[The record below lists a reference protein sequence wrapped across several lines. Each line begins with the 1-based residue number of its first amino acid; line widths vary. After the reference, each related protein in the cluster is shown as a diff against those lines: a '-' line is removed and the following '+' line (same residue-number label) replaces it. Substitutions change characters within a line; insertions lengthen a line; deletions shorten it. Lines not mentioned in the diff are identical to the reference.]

1 MKHTVEKI
9 SPSRVKL
16 VADVDKELWTNAQEK
31 AFKKTA
37 SKVSVPGFRPGKA
50 PRKLIEE
57 RINQQAV
64 WNEAIDEVMT
74 PVFATLLT
82 EEKLQPMY
90 RPNVNVT
97 KLSKD
102 ELELVYTIV
111 LIPEVTLG
119 EYKGIKATKVAP
131 KVTEKEVEDDIT
143 NLLKNNAELV
153 VTDREAK
160 IGDTTVIDFDGYLA
174 DEEGKLK
181 AFEGGQANN
190 YSLELG
196 SNQFIPGFE
205 EQLVGMKDGDKK
217 DIKVTFPTNY
227 VKELAGKEAT
237 FKITMHEVKEKK
249 VPELNDETVKDL
261 AIAGVNT
268 VAELKEHET
277 KHLLSHKVQDAENAF
292 YNEVMG
298 EIVKNSTFVIDE
310 AIIENEAHQMEENLK
325 KQIESNGLTFEQYLE
340 ITGSKQE
347 DLHAT
352 YHANAENN
360 IKNFL
365 VSHEIGIK
373 ENLAATDAD
382 IDVEIK
388 KMAEQYKMKE
398 EDVKN
403 IISKNLEDFR
413 AQLSER
419 KVRDFVLT
427 NNGSAKEKAEAK
439 EEVKEET
446 KEAAPK
452 KAPAAKKTTAAKKP
466 AAKKTSEKKED

>member
-50 PRKLIEE
+50 PRKLVEE

-64 WNEAIDEVMT
+64 WNEAIDEVIT
-74 PVFATLLT
+74 PVFASLLT

-131 KVTEKEVEDDIT
+131 KVTEKEVEDDIA

-249 VPELNDETVKDL
+249 VPELTDDAVKDL

-298 EIVKNSTFVIDE
+298 QIVKNSTFVIDD

-352 YHANAENN
+352 YHVNAENN

-382 IDVEIK
+382 VDAEIK

-413 AQLSER
+413 SQLSER
-419 KVRDFVLT
+419 KVHEFVLA
-427 NNGSAKEKAEAK
+427 NNGSAKEEVKTEAK
-439 EEVKEET
+439 EE

-452 KAPAAKKTTAAKKP
+452 KAAAKKTTAKKATAKKS
-466 AAKKTSEKKED
+466 SEAEEESK

>member
-16 VADVDKELWTNAQEK
+16 VADVEKELWANAQEK

-50 PRKLIEE
+50 PRKLVEE
-57 RINQQAV
+57 RINQEAV
-64 WNEAIDEVMT
+64 WNEAIDEVLT
-74 PVFATLLT
+74 PVFATLIT

-90 RPNVNVT
+90 RPSVNVT

-111 LIPEVTLG
+111 LVPEVNLG
-119 EYKGIKATKVAP
+119 EYKGLKATKVAP
-131 KVTEKEVEDDIT
+131 KVTDEEVKDAIDS
-143 NLLKNNAELV
+143 LLKNNAELV
-153 VTDREAK
+153 LADRPAK
-160 IGDTTVIDFDGYLA
+160 LGDTTLIDFDGYLA
-174 DEEGKLK
+174 DENGKLV
-181 AFEGGQANN
+181 AFDGGQANN

-217 DIKVTFPTNY
+217 EIKVTFPTNY

-237 FKITMHEVKEKK
+237 FKITMHEIKEKQI
-249 VPELNDETVKDL
+249 PELNDEAVKDL
-261 AIAGVNT
+261 AIKDVTT
-268 VAELKEHET
+268 VDGLKEYEKT
-277 KHLLSHKVQDAENAF
+277 TLLNRKVNESENAF
-292 YNEVMG
+292 YNELIG
-298 EIVKNSTFVIDE
+298 QIIKNATFVIDE
-310 AIIENEAHQMEENLK
+310 AVIENEAHQMEENLK

-340 ITGSKQE
+340 ITGTKQE

-352 YHANAENN
+352 YHVNAENN

-365 VSHEIGIK
+365 VMHEIGVK

-382 IDVEIK
+382 IDAEIK

-398 EDVKN
+398 EEVKS

-413 AQLSER
+413 GQLTER
-419 KVRDFVLT
+419 KVREFIM
-427 NNGSAKEKAEAK
+427 NSASKNEGPTELKEEAPAK
-439 EEVKEET
+439 EEK
-446 KEAAPK
+446 APAK
-452 KAPAAKKTTAAKKP
+452 KAPAKKTAAKKAP
-466 AAKKTSEKKED
+466 AKKAE

>member
-64 WNEAIDEVMT
+64 WNEAIDEVIT
-74 PVFATLLT
+74 PVFASLLT

-131 KVTEKEVEDDIT
+131 KVTEKEVEDDIA

-249 VPELNDETVKDL
+249 VPELTDDAVKDL

-298 EIVKNSTFVIDE
+298 QIVKNSTFVIDD

-352 YHANAENN
+352 YHVNAENN

-382 IDVEIK
+382 IDAEIK

-413 AQLSER
+413 SQLSER
-419 KVRDFVLT
+419 KVHEFVLA
-427 NNGSAKEKAEAK
+427 NNGSAKEEAKAEAK
-439 EEVKEET
+439 EE

-452 KAPAAKKTTAAKKP
+452 KAAAKKTTAKKTTAKKS
-466 AAKKTSEKKED
+466 SEAEEESK

>member
-16 VADVDKELWTNAQEK
+16 VADVEKELWANAQEK

-50 PRKLIEE
+50 PRKLVEE
-57 RINQQAV
+57 RINQEAV
-64 WNEAIDEVMT
+64 WNEAIDEVLT
-74 PVFATLLT
+74 PVFATLIT

-90 RPNVNVT
+90 RPSVNVT

-111 LIPEVTLG
+111 LVPEVTLG
-119 EYKGIKATKVAP
+119 EYKGLKATKVAP
-131 KVTEKEVEDDIT
+131 KVTDEEVKDAIDS
-143 NLLKNNAELV
+143 LLKNNAELV
-153 VTDREAK
+153 LADRPAK
-160 IGDTTVIDFDGYLA
+160 LGDTTLIDFDGYLT
-174 DEEGKLK
+174 DENGKLV
-181 AFEGGQANN
+181 AFDGGQANN

-217 DIKVTFPTNY
+217 EIKVTFPTNY

-237 FKITMHEVKEKK
+237 FKITMHEIKEKQI
-249 VPELNDETVKDL
+249 PELNDEAVKDL
-261 AIAGVNT
+261 AIKDVTT
-268 VAELKEHET
+268 VDGLKEYEKT
-277 KHLLSHKVQDAENAF
+277 TLLNRKVNESENAF
-292 YNEVMG
+292 YNEL
-298 EIVKNSTFVIDE
+298 ISQIIKNATFVIDE
-310 AIIENEAHQMEENLK
+310 AVIENEAHQMEENLK

-340 ITGSKQE
+340 ITGTKQE

-352 YHANAENN
+352 YHVNAENN

-365 VSHEIGIK
+365 VMHEIGVK

-382 IDVEIK
+382 IDAEIK

-398 EDVKN
+398 EEVKS

-413 AQLSER
+413 GQLTER
-419 KVRDFVLT
+419 KVREFIM
-427 NNGSAKEKAEAK
+427 NSASKKEGPTELKEEAPAK
-439 EEVKEET
+439 EEK
-446 KEAAPK
+446 APAK
-452 KAPAAKKTTAAKKP
+452 KAPAKKTAAKKAP
-466 AAKKTSEKKED
+466 AKKAE

>member
-119 EYKGIKATKVAP
+119 EYKGIKATKAAP
-131 KVTEKEVEDDIT
+131 KVTEKEVEDDIA

-205 EQLVGMKDGDKK
+205 DQLVGMKDGDKK

-249 VPELNDETVKDL
+249 IPELTDEAVKDL
-261 AIAGVNT
+261 AISGVST

-292 YNEVMG
+292 YNEVMAQ
-298 EIVKNSTFVIDE
+298 IVKNATFVIDD

-352 YHANAENN
+352 YHVNAENN

-382 IDVEIK
+382 VDAEIK

-413 AQLSER
+413 SQLSER
-419 KVRDFVLT
+419 KVHDFILA
-427 NNGSAKEKAEAK
+427 NNGSSKAAK
-439 EEVKEET
+439 EEVKEAAEE
-446 KEAAPK
+446 KAEEAPK
-452 KAPAAKKTTAAKKP
+452 AKTAAKKTTAKKATTKKS
-466 AAKKTSEKKED
+466 AAKEEK

>member
-1 MKHTVEKI
+1 MKHTIEKI

-64 WNEAIDEVMT
+64 WNEAIDEVIT
-74 PVFATLLT
+74 PVFASLLT

-131 KVTEKEVEDDIT
+131 KVTEKEVDAEIE

-153 VTDREAK
+153 VTDRAAK
-160 IGDTTVIDFDGYLA
+160 LGDTTVIDFDGYLA

-181 AFEGGQANN
+181 AFDGGQANN

-217 DIKVTFPTNY
+217 EIKVTFPTNY

-237 FKITMHEVKEKK
+237 FKINMHEVKEKK
-249 VPELNDETVKDL
+249 IPELNDEAVKDL
-261 AIAGVNT
+261 AIKDVNT
-268 VAELKEHET
+268 VAELKDYET

-292 YNEVMG
+292 YGEVMG
-298 EIVKNSTFVIDE
+298 QIVKNATFVIDE
-310 AIIENEAHQMEENLK
+310 AVIENEAHQMEENLK

-340 ITGSKQE
+340 ITGTKQE

-352 YHANAENN
+352 YHTNAENN

-382 IDVEIK
+382 IDAEIK

-413 AQLSER
+413 SQLSER
-419 KVRDFVLT
+419 KVREFIMS
-427 NNGSAKEKAEAK
+427 NNGSVA
-439 EEVKEET
+439 
-446 KEAAPK
+446 KEAAKDEKTVEAAEK
-452 KAPAAKKTTAAKKP
+452 KAPAAKKATSAKKP
-466 AAKKTSEKKED
+466 AAKKTTAKKEEK

>member
-1 MKHTVEKI
+1 MKHTIEKI

-16 VADVDKELWTNAQEK
+16 VADVDKELWANAQEK

-37 SKVSVPGFRPGKA
+37 AKVSVPGFRPGKA

-57 RINQQAV
+57 RINQEAV
-64 WNEAIDEVMT
+64 WNEAIEDVLQ

-82 EEKLQPMY
+82 EENLQPMY
-90 RPNVNVT
+90 RPSVNVT

-102 ELELVYTIV
+102 ELELVFTIV
-111 LIPEVTLG
+111 TIPEVTLG
-119 EYKGIKATKVAP
+119 EYKGLKANKVAP
-131 KVTEKEVEDDIT
+131 KVTEEEVKNAIDS
-143 NLLKNNAELV
+143 LLKDNAELV
-153 VTDREAK
+153 VADREAK
-160 IGDTTVIDFDGYLA
+160 MGDTTVIDFDGYLE
-174 DEEGKLK
+174 DENGKLK
-181 AFEGGQANN
+181 AFDGGQANN

-217 DIKVTFPTNY
+217 EIKVTFPTNY

-237 FKITMHEVKEKK
+237 FKIAMHEVKEKQI
-249 VPELNDETVKDL
+249 PELNDETVLDL
-261 AIAGVNT
+261 AIKDVKT
-268 VAELKEHET
+268 VDELKDYET
-277 KHLLSHKVQDAENAF
+277 KHLLSHKVQDSENAF
-292 YNEVMG
+292 YSELLAQ
-298 EIVKNSTFVIDE
+298 IVKNATFVIDE

-340 ITGSKQE
+340 ITGAKEE
-347 DLHAT
+347 DLHKT
-352 YHANAENN
+352 YHVNAENN

-365 VSHEIGIK
+365 VLHEIGVK

-382 IDVEIK
+382 IDAEIK

-413 AQLSER
+413 AQLSDR
-419 KVRDFVLT
+419 KVRDFIMA
-427 NNGSAKEKAEAK
+427 NAAKADEVAAPEVKEEAK
-439 EEVKEET
+439 EEK
-446 KEAAPK
+446 APK
-452 KAPAAKKTTAAKKP
+452 KAAAKKSTKKAAAKE
-466 AAKKTSEKKED
+466 AE

>member
-16 VADVDKELWTNAQEK
+16 VADVEKDLWANAQEK

-37 SKVSVPGFRPGKA
+37 SKVSIPGFRPGKA

-57 RINQQAV
+57 RINQEAV
-64 WNEAIDEVMT
+64 WNEAIDEVLT
-74 PVFATLLT
+74 PVFATLIT

-90 RPNVNVT
+90 RPSVNVT

-111 LIPEVTLG
+111 LVPEVTLG
-119 EYKGIKATKVAP
+119 EYKGLKASKVAP
-131 KVTEKEVEDDIT
+131 KVTDKEVEDAIES
-143 NLLKNNAELV
+143 LLKNNAELV
-153 VTDREAK
+153 LADRPAQM
-160 IGDTTVIDFDGYLA
+160 GDTTLIDFDGYLT
-174 DEEGKLK
+174 DENGKLV
-181 AFEGGQANN
+181 AFDGGQANN

-217 DIKVTFPTNY
+217 EIKVTFPTNY

-237 FKITMHEVKEKK
+237 FKITMHEIKEKQI
-249 VPELNDETVKDL
+249 PELNDEAVKDL
-261 AIAGVNT
+261 AIKDVTT
-268 VAELKEHET
+268 VDGLKEYEKT
-277 KHLLSHKVQDAENAF
+277 TLLNRKVSESENAF
-292 YNEVMG
+292 YNELMSQ
-298 EIVKNSTFVIDE
+298 IINNATFVIDE
-310 AIIENEAHQMEENLK
+310 TIIENEAHQMEENLK

-352 YHANAENN
+352 YHVNAENN

-365 VSHEIGIK
+365 VMHEIGVK
-373 ENLAATDAD
+373 ENLSATDAD
-382 IDVEIK
+382 IDAEIK

-398 EDVKN
+398 EEVRN
-403 IISKNLEDFR
+403 ILNKNLEDFR
-413 AQLSER
+413 GQLTER
-419 KVRDFVLT
+419 KVRDFIM
-427 NNGSAKEKAEAK
+427 NSASKSEGATELK
-439 EEVKEET
+439 EEAPAEE
-446 KEAAPK
+446 EK
-452 KAPAAKKTTAAKKP
+452 KAPAKKAPAKKATTKKAPAKK
-466 AAKKTSEKKED
+466 AE